1 MSPLKIE
8 NPCVLCG
15 CESSLMCQRCLEPYC
30 NAICQRKDW
39 QKHKYYCT
47 PMPSL
52 VKLNGEVKKPIAEE
66 QSLSKPN
73 SIKKRESDVPN
84 PTVDSKDIKSLSE
97 NAEKPLSKAW
107 RDPFL
112 PPGDDFFEARV
123 TFMEKEG
130 PFWVVAATHVESLER
145 LMDNMMKAMN
155 SQKLKRA
162 ELVEVDTLVAIEMDN
177 KIHRGN
183 VLTVDEMGKRAEIRM
198 IDNGAVVTIQF
209 KDIYSALFR
218 MSDVK
223 AFAFRV
229 KQPTTTGVQT
239 NKNLTL
245 RFVSHKTS
253 EGLYNVQ
260 MKPKLTIPLNLP
272 IELLKVNPELNIVR
286 VFKNDFARS
295 EPESI
300 LVQLK
305 VLDNINQDLNE
316 ILTKRAQPC
325 NGPFP
330 DEKCTFFVAARTK
343 DGFRRV
349 FLLDHL
355 EFPTP
360 TFLVY
365 EMDEGKISL
374 CNEVCRIPSQLLGLP
389 MRVFSIMPNEPIYK
403 GLKEDG
409 CGDEQLSVKFKQDIP
424 ASKDKIRTLNAS
436 LLANGKPIGLV
447 RLNSFLGQ
455 VSDLGHKFWRNAIKN
470 EDLVYITHVVNYSEV
485 YISSKDTLR
494 YANIFN
500 RLESKCKPFKETTDI
515 PEGCIVLV
523 TCPILGIFR
532 GEILNVKNGMFT
544 VENVDTGSS
553 HTVHLKALR
562 MACRFLENLPVS
574 LMRVKLKTV
583 RDIPEAAVPVNSG
596 AIRLL
601 NEHSAQQ
608 DIFSL
613 DMPIS
618 NLAVD
623 LLSRSSDQTSLVG
636 RILPIMFTSAN
647 PPDAPPTPAKPTAQ
661 PSSVAPQPVLLE
673 PARALPPLPPSP
685 PGSPDRLYSVD
696 ARQLLELSTASVLE
710 TKPFERYYYADL
722 VKHLVPVGEDIEVI
736 CLGACN
742 MSKTGYITAC
752 FFQNE
757 KVAENF
763 QGLLSLVAHHG
774 TCAHNSVT
782 TYLPGVG
789 ELCLAIYSLDNCWYR
804 GVCLENDHK
813 TTKILYCDF
822 GNVEHVPSENLKPIP
837 NDALHPVYATKCYI
851 DGFDKTKDFTA
862 LEEYLSHP
870 IKLKCRVRNGPETD
884 SRIITIPNMDKILAQ
899 VEV

>member
-1 MSPLKIE
+1 M
-8 NPCVLCG
+8 
-15 CESSLMCQRCLEPYC
+15 
-30 NAICQRKDW
+30 
-39 QKHKYYCT
+39 
-47 PMPSL
+47 
-52 VKLNGEVKKPIAEE
+52 KKP
-66 QSLSKPN
+66 
-73 SIKKRESDVPN
+73 ESDVLN
-84 PTVDSKDIKSLSE
+84 PTLESKDSKNPIE
-97 NAEKPLSKAW
+97 NVDKPLSKAW
-107 RDPFL
+107 REPFL
-112 PPGDDFFEARV
+112 PSADDFFEARV
-123 TFMEKEG
+123 TFMEKDG
-130 PFWVVAATHVESLER
+130 PFWVVEATHVERMER
-145 LMDNMMKAMN
+145 IMDNMMKAMN

-162 ELVEVDTLVAIEMDN
+162 ELVEADSLVGIDVDN
-177 KIHRGN
+177 KIHRGH
-183 VLTVDEMGKRAEIRM
+183 VLSVDEMEKQAEIRM
-198 IDNGAVVTIQF
+198 IDNGAVVTIPF
-209 KDIYSALFR
+209 KDIYAALFK

-245 RFVSHKTS
+245 RFVSHKTA

-260 MKPKLTIPLNLP
+260 MKPKMTIPLNLP
-272 IELLKVNPELNIVR
+272 IELLKVNPELNVVR
-286 VFKNDFARS
+286 VFENDFTRA

-300 LVQLK
+300 LVQLQ

-316 ILTKRAQPC
+316 ILTKKAMHNF

-330 DEKCTFFVAARTK
+330 DEKCTFFLAARTK
-343 DGFRRV
+343 DGYRRA

-374 CNEVCRIPSQLLGLP
+374 CNDVCRIPSQLLGLP

-403 GLKEDG
+403 SLKEDNG
-409 CGDEQLSVKFKQDIP
+409 EDEQLSVKFKQDIP

-436 LLANGKPIGLV
+436 LLSKGKPIALV

-455 VSDLGHKFWRNAIKN
+455 VSDLGHKFWRNPIKN
-470 EDLVYITHVVNYSEV
+470 EDLVFITHVISYSEV
-485 YISSKDTLR
+485 YISCKETLR

-515 PEGCIVLV
+515 PVGCIVLV
-523 TCPILGIFR
+523 TCPVLGIFR
-532 GEILNVKNGMFT
+532 GEVSLVFPFIYFDSYLIYVSLVFQILNIHNGMYT

-553 HTVHLKALR
+553 HNVNLKALR
-562 MACRFLENLPVS
+562 MSCRFLENLPVS

-583 RDIPEAAVPVNSG
+583 RDIPEAAVPLNSG

-601 NEHSAQQ
+601 IEHCALQ

-618 NLAVD
+618 NTAVD
-623 LLSRSSDQTSLVG
+623 LLSRSSDQASLVG
-636 RILPIMFTSAN
+636 RILPIMFTSASPD
-647 PPDAPPTPAKPTAQ
+647 PPPAPAKRTPSPSTVAPP
-661 PSSVAPQPVLLE
+661 PVLLE
-673 PARALPPLPPSP
+673 PSNALPPLPPSP

-722 VKHLVPVGEDIEVI
+722 VKHLVPEGEDIEVI
-736 CLGACN
+736 CLNAFN
-742 MSKTGYITAC
+742 LPKTGLITAC

-763 QGLLSLVAHHG
+763 QSLLSLVAHHG

-782 TYLPGVG
+782 TYLPG
-789 ELCLAIYSLDNCWYR
+789 
-804 GVCLENDHK
+804 
-813 TTKILYCDF
+813 
-822 GNVEHVPSENLKPIP
+822 
-837 NDALHPVYATKCYI
+837 
-851 DGFDKTKDFTA
+851 
-862 LEEYLSHP
+862 
-870 IKLKCRVRNGPETD
+870 
-884 SRIITIPNMDKILAQ
+884 
-899 VEV
+899 